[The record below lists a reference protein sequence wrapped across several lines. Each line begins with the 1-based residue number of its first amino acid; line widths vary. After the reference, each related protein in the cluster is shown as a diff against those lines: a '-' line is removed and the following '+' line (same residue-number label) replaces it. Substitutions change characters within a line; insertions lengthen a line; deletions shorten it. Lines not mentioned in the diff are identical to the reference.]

1 MKRRIVSI
9 LALLVA
15 MAMFCGIFVAC
26 APDEPKDPVTYTVT
40 FDANGGTLEG
50 NATVKVKEGGKI
62 TNAPTA
68 AKEGFTFEGWFTAKT
83 DGTAI
88 DLSTYVVNADVT
100 LYAQYKEEE
109 TPQPKEYT
117 VTFDA
122 NGGTLAGN
130 ATVKVEEGGKIAG
143 APTASMA
150 GSTFDGWF
158 TAKTGGD
165 KVDLSTY
172 TVSADVTLYAHYS
185 VQIKEYTVTFDAN
198 GGTLE
203 GNATVKVKEGG
214 KIENAPVASLEGSPF
229 GGWFTAKT
237 GGDKVDLSTYT
248 VSADVTLYAQ
258 YMGDTGMAVAA
269 ISGGYRIEAENA
281 LVEGEISGN
290 DGTKTSFVEENIAA
304 ASGNKSVGYLGV
316 VGNTVTFKFYA
327 DKAGKAEIKFLMSS
341 NNTQMDFTQGFLIW
355 VEDQVVTTSDIT
367 VALNGT
373 DIAFEPATLRG
384 AGAEEPMTWNK
395 YFDPLSLGQCDLVAG
410 LNTVVITVQ
419 ATTVP
424 NLDCMDVMTDSIVI
438 SQTGVGGGTAPAPA
452 DVTYDGDISYDIV
465 VGGYE
470 GGPAIEKVIVKFDDP
485 VSADSLKANSF
496 TLKNGTATV
505 GGNNQTVY
513 LCDENGNETEDATS
527 LYAAVE
533 YEVSY
538 GMWSF
543 NNNLSPFTYQQSNSH
558 NVWNDMSKYT
568 LTVAKGLVIGGEE
581 YTKYANVAY
590 GDTLVPCMADW
601 RTDGKFSDEITW
613 NEEARTV
620 ELTYGAYEPA
630 ALKADDVKNALIIW
644 LHGGGEGGTDPS
656 VAILGNQVTQLSGDH
671 IQTFF
676 KTGGA
681 AGAYVLAPQTPTY
694 WMDIGDG
701 KQASSPEASVYTE
714 SLYKLITTYV
724 TENGDI
730 DMDRIYLGGCSNGG
744 WMTFDLLFKHGEYFA
759 AAYPV
764 SAPYDTKYITDEMI
778 ESIKDIPM
786 WITQAKADGTIPVT
800 EAGQGWGTRGDF
812 LNINA
817 NYVYTELLKAGAKNV
832 WYSLF
837 DKVTV
842 DGVTYDGHWSWIYTL
857 RDDCKYVQATE
868 GADGAAFTIADLDVN
883 SKLTVKIDGKDAT
896 IWQWLAAQSKPA
908 DEA

>member
-40 FDANGGTLEG
+40 FDANGGTLTGRAE
-50 NATVKVKEGGKI
+50 AEVKEGGKI

-172 TVSADVTLYAHYS
+172 TVSADVTLYA
-185 VQIKEYTVTFDAN
+185 
-198 GGTLE
+198 
-203 GNATVKVKEGG
+203 
-214 KIENAPVASLEGSPF
+214 
-229 GGWFTAKT
+229 
-237 GGDKVDLSTYT
+237 
-248 VSADVTLYAQ
+248 Q

-341 NNTQMDFTQGFLIW
+341 NNTKMDFTEGFLIW

-367 VALNGT
+367 VALNGA
-373 DIAFEPATLRG
+373 DIVFEPATLRG

-590 GDTLVPCMADW
+590 GETLVPCMADW
-601 RTDGKFSDEITW
+601 RTDGKFSDKITW

-630 ALKADDVKNALIIW
+630 ALKADGVKNALIIW

-676 KTGGA
+676 KTDGA

-868 GADGAAFTIADLDVN
+868 GADGAAFTIADLDVD

-896 IWQWLAAQSKPA
+896 IWQWLAAQSKAA